1 MAPAEETQLI
11 HQAQTGNTKAFDAL
25 YHAHHAQIYNTVRT
39 RASANDVEDLVQ
51 ITFIRAF
58 ERITAFRGASAFSTW
73 LTRIALNVCNTHW
86 RKHQRAHYVTL
97 ETTDIII
104 TDTETSDTH
113 LQRAEY
119 YALIMQGIQHLPEK
133 HRKAVWL
140 HYIMDHSYEDITQIL
155 QVPIGTVKTW
165 LNRGRHDLRL
175 WLQSVGI
182 HNPEMA

>member
-1 MAPAEETQLI
+1 MAPAEEIRLI

-25 YHAHHAQIYNTVRT
+25 YLAHHTQIASVVST
-39 RASANDVEDLVQ
+39 RAKAQDVDDLVQ

-58 ERITAFRGASAFSTW
+58 ERIGAFRGASAFSTW

-86 RKHQRAHYVTL
+86 RKDQRAHYVTL
-97 ETTDIII
+97 DKTDILK
-104 TDTETSDTH
+104 DTETPDTH

-140 HYIMDHSYEDITQIL
+140 HYIMDHSYEDITRIL

-165 LNRGRHDLRL
+165 LNRGRQDLRL
-175 WLQSVGI
+175 WLGRLGI
-182 HNPEMA
+182 HNPELA

>member
-1 MAPAEETQLI
+1 MAPAEEIQLI
-11 HQAQTGNTKAFDAL
+11 HKAQTGNTKAFDIL
-25 YHAHHAQIYNTVRT
+25 YLAHHAQICNIVRT
-39 RASANDVEDLVQ
+39 RVNANDVEDLVQ

-58 ERITAFRGASAFSTW
+58 ERITAFRGASAFATW

-86 RKHQRAHYVTL
+86 RKCQQVHYVTL
-97 ETTDIII
+97 EKTDIIK
-104 TDTETSDTH
+104 DTETPDTH

-140 HYIMDHSYEDITQIL
+140 HYIMDHSYEDITRIL
-155 QVPIGTVKTW
+155 QVPVGTVKTW

-175 WLQSVGI
+175 FLRRLGI
-182 HNPEMA
+182 HNPELA